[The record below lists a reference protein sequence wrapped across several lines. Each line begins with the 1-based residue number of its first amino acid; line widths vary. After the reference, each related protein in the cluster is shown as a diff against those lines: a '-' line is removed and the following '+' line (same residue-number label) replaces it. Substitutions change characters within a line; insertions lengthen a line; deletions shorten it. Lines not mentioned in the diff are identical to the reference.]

1 MSMNVSS
8 SSGED
13 ESMIDINM
21 TPMIDVLLVLIIY
34 LIINL
39 PIATHAIKL
48 DLPRPN
54 PNAQQKDVE
63 PVVIDLEID
72 FDGSYYW
79 NGAEVADMPTLD
91 SYFRQAAKEVP
102 QPELHIKPNPRVRY
116 DFVAKALSSAQRNQ
130 LLRMGFVGQ
139 EAYIE

>member
-8 SSGED
+8 GGGDDDSL
-13 ESMIDINM
+13 MDINM
-21 TPMIDVLLVLIIY
+21 TPLIDVLLVLLIY

-39 PIATHAIKL
+39 PIATHAVKL

-54 PNAQQKDVE
+54 PNAQKPDTE

-79 NGAEVADMPTLD
+79 NGAPVADMATLD
-91 SYFRQAAKEVP
+91 RYFKDSAKLDP

-116 DFVAKALSSAQRNQ
+116 DYVAKALASAQRNQ